1 MHRPFY
7 EVAKMALLY
16 KLNDNHYHL
25 IVWYLIKGG
34 TMIHNRGVMLG
45 MTIILASYAQQTMA
59 ETTTLNLA
67 EKKKLTLEQQL
78 GEKIFFDKNL
88 SSPAGQAC
96 ASCHDIKAAFSDPIT
111 NSPVS
116 LGAVSKRTGT
126 RNAPSAAYSAFAP
139 QFHFDEQEGLYIGG
153 QFLDGRAANLIEQ
166 AKGPFLNPDEMNNAD
181 ENSVIEKIRKSDYVQ
196 LFEQV
201 YGKDTLDDTA
211 KAYDKVAQAI
221 VAFEN
226 TASFNRFTSKYDYFL
241 AGRVAL
247 SEQEQKG
254 LELFEDENKGN
265 CAACH
270 ISKTE
275 NGLPPLFTDFTY
287 DNLGV
292 PSNPKILALKGADFI
307 DLGLGKTVGS
317 ATENGKFKVPSL
329 RNVEK
334 TAPYMHNG
342 FFSDLKEAVNFY
354 NTRDADRKWPAPEV
368 AENVNADELGD
379 LKLTDEEVDAIVA
392 FLRTLTDGYQLQ
404 EKVTYSAQKGLIEL
418 PYVRLEGKNRL
429 DKFYAAHL
437 QQTSESN
444 FEVTRLDEI
453 SINDFSL
460 VESMPYYSYDNGLLE
475 VPKVTNIDSLN
486 ATVFYTGQLKQL
498 PDKNGKIM
506 FELSYVKTLQ

>member
-1 MHRPFY
+1 MIYNRP
-7 EVAKMALLY
+7 
-16 KLNDNHYHL
+16 
-25 IVWYLIKGG
+25 I
-34 TMIHNRGVMLG
+34 MLG
-45 MTIILASYAQQTMA
+45 MTLILVSYVQHAMA
-59 ETTTLNLA
+59 ETTTLNMA

-88 SSPAGQAC
+88 SSPTGQSC

-116 LGAVSKRTGT
+116 LGSVAKRTGT
-126 RNAPSAAYSAFAP
+126 RNTPSAAYSAFAP

-181 ENSVIEKIRKSDYVQ
+181 ERSVIEKIRKSEYVQ

-254 LELFEDENKGN
+254 LQLLEDENKGN

-275 NGLPPLFTDFTY
+275 DGSQPLFTDFTY

-292 PSNPKILALKGADFI
+292 PSNPKILALKGADFV
-307 DLGLGKTVGS
+307 DVGLGATVGS
-317 ATENGKFKVPSL
+317 AENGKFKVPSL

-342 FFSDLKEAVNFY
+342 FFSDLKEVVNFY
-354 NTRDADRKWPAPEV
+354 NTRDVDSKWAAPEV

-404 EKVTYSAQKGLIEL
+404 EKATYSAQKGLIEL
-418 PYVRLEGKNRL
+418 PYVRLEGKNRP

-437 QQTSESN
+437 QQTNEGY
-444 FEVTRLDEI
+444 FEVTQLDEI
-453 SINDFSL
+453 SVIDFSL
-460 VESMPYYSYDNGLLE
+460 VESMPYYSFDTGLLE
-475 VPKVTNIDSLN
+475 VPKITNIDSPD
-486 ATVFYTGQLKQL
+486 AIVSYTGQLKQL
-498 PDKNGKIM
+498 PDKTGKIL
-506 FELSYVKTLQ
+506 FELRYVKTLQ

>member
-1 MHRPFY
+1 
-7 EVAKMALLY
+7 
-16 KLNDNHYHL
+16 
-25 IVWYLIKGG
+25 
-34 TMIHNRGVMLG
+34 MIHKRTVMVG
-45 MTIILASYAQQTMA
+45 MTLILASHAQHAIADITS
-59 ETTTLNLA
+59 LNMM

-116 LGAVSKRTGT
+116 LGVVSKRTGT
-126 RNAPSAAYSAFAP
+126 RNTPSAAYSAFAP

-153 QFLDGRAANLIEQ
+153 QFLDGRAANLMEQ

-181 ENSVIEKIRKSDYVQ
+181 ERSVIEKIRKSDYVQ

-201 YGKDTLDDTA
+201 YGKDTLDDAA

-275 NGLPPLFTDFTY
+275 DGSQPLFTDFTY

-292 PSNPKILALKGADFI
+292 PSNPKILALKGAGFI
-307 DLGLGKTVGS
+307 DVGLGKTVG
-317 ATENGKFKVPSL
+317 AADNGKFKVPSL

-354 NTRDADRKWPAPEV
+354 NTRDVDSKWAAPEV
-368 AENVNADELGD
+368 AENVNTDELGD

-404 EKVTYSAQKGLIEL
+404 EKATYSAQKGLIEL
-418 PYVRLEGKNRL
+418 PYVRLEGKNKP
-429 DKFYAAHL
+429 DKFYTAHL
-437 QQTSESN
+437 QQTDEGN
-444 FEVTRLDEI
+444 YEVTKLDEI

-460 VESMPYYSYDNGLLE
+460 VESMPYYSFDTELLE
-475 VPKVTNIDSLN
+475 VPKISNIDSPD
-486 ATVFYTGQLKQL
+486 AIVSYTGQLKQL
-498 PDKNGKIM
+498 PNNTGKIV
-506 FELSYVKTLQ
+506 FELRYVKTLQ